1 MCYSILYLYLCL
13 MIFSWLNKPYGGALI
28 NTTEISN
35 LSMRENL
42 VMTSLYGPTS
52 VRFFKV
58 GLRRHQSLP
67 L

>member
-1 MCYSILYLYLCL
+1 
-13 MIFSWLNKPYGGALI
+13 MISGWLNKPYSGDLI

-52 VRFFKV
+52 VRLLRV
-58 GLRRHQSLP
+58 GLSRHESLP
-67 L
+67 LQ